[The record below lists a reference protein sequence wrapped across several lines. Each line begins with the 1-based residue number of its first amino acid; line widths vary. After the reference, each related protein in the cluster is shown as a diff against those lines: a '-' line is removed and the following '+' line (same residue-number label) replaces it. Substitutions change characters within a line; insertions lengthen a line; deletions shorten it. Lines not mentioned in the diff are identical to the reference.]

1 MDEIRLQQSFWLSG
15 KDTQRRGDA
24 GAGELQGQAHAFS
37 RTRDGAGIGDDCGW
51 NAGADGAGTPRL
63 QKRENLRRLSRP
75 ARPRTIGEEKMA
87 SARCENCEET
97 KGCSGSRLCRSGRG
111 KQQEIEEAACRRTA
125 GQQ

>member
-24 GAGELQGQAHAFS
+24 GARELQGRAYAFS
-37 RTRDGAGIGDDCGW
+37 RTWDGAGVGDDCGW
-51 NAGADGAGTPRL
+51 NAGANGTGTPHL
-63 QKRENLRRLSRP
+63 QKRENLRGLPWP

-87 SARCENCEET
+87 SAPCESCEET
-97 KGCSGSRLCRSGRG
+97 KGCSGSRLCRPGRG